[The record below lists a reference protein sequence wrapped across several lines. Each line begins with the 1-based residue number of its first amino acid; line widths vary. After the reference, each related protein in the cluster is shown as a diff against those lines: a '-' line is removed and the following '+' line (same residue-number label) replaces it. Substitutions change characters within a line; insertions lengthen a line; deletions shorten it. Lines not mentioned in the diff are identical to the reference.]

1 MKQIEKVS
9 IGGYVFTLDTEAAAE
24 TERYLKEMATYYTN
38 PEITDGIEERM
49 AELLRER
56 VKADEVVSKSTI
68 LSIIDILGRPESIV
82 QSEPDSAAP
91 DRNGTSEKKVKK
103 LYRDVDNAKVAGVC
117 SGLAAYF
124 NTDPVIFRVA
134 FAVLAIVGLVL
145 GDKSWVDWI
154 GAFTIPAIYCIMWIC
169 MPPARTARQRWEM
182 RGDDGSAES
191 VRRNIESAAGDVG
204 NALRQ
209 VGQSPAWGTVGRIME
224 VIIGLILLIISV
236 SGLFAGGLAI
246 FGWQW
251 LGFTDVVNDL
261 LAEITTEIPQAA
273 EILATKW
280 VGILAVAVYALPF
293 IGMLYASIMLLFRI
307 KSPSWRPGLVIFVL
321 WLIAIIAFGI
331 LVAATFASS
340 SVV

>member
-9 IGGYVFTLDTEAAAE
+9 IGGYVFTLETEAA
-24 TERYLKEMATYYTN
+24 TEADRYLKEMSAYYSN

-56 VKADEVVSKSTI
+56 TTADGVVSKSTI
-68 LSIIDILGRPESIV
+68 LSIIDILGRPERIA
-82 QSEPDSAAP
+82 QDEPETAAP
-91 DRNGTSEKKVKK
+91 DKPVKR
-103 LYRDVDNAKVAGVC
+103 LYRDMENSKVAGVC

-124 NTDPVIFRVA
+124 KIDPAIFRVA

-145 GDKSWVDWI
+145 GDKSWLDWI
-154 GAFTIPAIYCIMWIC
+154 GAFTIPVIYCILWIC
-169 MPPARTARQRWEM
+169 MPAARTARQRWEM
-182 RGDDGSAES
+182 RGDDGTAES
-191 VRRNIESAAGDVG
+191 VRRNIESAAGDMG

-209 VGQSPAWGTVGRIME
+209 VGNSPAWGTLGRIIE
-224 VIIGLILLIISV
+224 VIIGLFLLVISV

-251 LGFTDVVNDL
+251 LGLTDAVNGIVAD
-261 LAEITTEIPQAA
+261 ITLEFPQA
-273 EILATKW
+273 ESVLATKW

-307 KSPSWRPGLVIFVL
+307 KSPSWHPGLVIFVL

-331 LVAATFASS
+331 LVAATAASS
-340 SVV
+340 AVL